1 MKISLGDIKM
11 ILDAITEHDGL
22 QRTILGTYT
31 NGDAR
36 SLLDAINGELLSPE
50 DRLLIEDRI
59 RKIKKRNKKN
69 GKKKKKN
76 KFNIDID
83 D

>member
-11 ILDAITEHDGL
+11 ILDAITEHEGL

-59 RKIKKRNKKN
+59 RKIKKRTKKN